1 MKLFILFLIIS
12 TSAFAVPVKIKFDK
26 FQGKTGKIYFLVFN
40 DPRYFPDQAQKAIK
54 AGILTVTSSSLE
66 TTIDLPVG
74 DYAITTFLDENN
86 NAKLD
91 TNMMGIPKE
100 RFGFSNNPTILT
112 GAPSFQECEF
122 TVSGP
127 KNIVI
132 NLLKLF

>member
-1 MKLFILFLIIS
+1 MIS

-26 FQGKTGKIYFLVFN
+26 FQGKSGKIYYLVFN
-40 DPRYFPDQAQKAIK
+40 DARHFPDEAHKAIK
-54 AGILTVTSSSLE
+54 TGILNVTATSLE
-66 TTIDLPVG
+66 TTVDLPVG
-74 DYAITTFLDENN
+74 DYAVTTFLDENN

-122 TVSGP
+122 SVSGA
-127 KNIVI
+127 KSLVI
-132 NLLKLF
+132 NLMKLF